1 MSEPLAFNHPAAIAE
16 EQLLAACSFQTT
28 KRSGP
33 GGQHRNKVETA
44 VVVTHQPT
52 GVRTEASE
60 RRSQAQNKSMAIFR
74 LRLAL
79 ALQVRQP
86 YDIHSQP
93 STLWQTRATG
103 RKLTVSDEHL
113 DFPALL
119 AEALDCASAH
129 EFDLSSAA
137 TQLGVSTTQ
146 LVRFFQQSPL
156 AWQWIN
162 RERQTRQLRPLK

>member
-1 MSEPLAFNHPAAIAE
+1 MPEPQPTTHPAALSE
-16 EQLLAACSFQTT
+16 DELLSACSFQTT
-28 KRSGP
+28 RRSGP

-44 VVVTHQPT
+44 VVVTHRPT

-79 ALQVRQP
+79 ALSVRQP
-86 YDIHSQP
+86 YPLPTQP
-93 STLWQTRATG
+93 SLLWQSRAKG
-103 RKLTVSDEHL
+103 RKLTISDEHA

-119 AEALDCASAH
+119 AEALDCANAH
-129 EFDLSSAA
+129 EFDLSAAA

-146 LVRFFQQSPL
+146 LVRFLQQSSP

-162 RERQTRQLRPLK
+162 RERQSRQLRPLK